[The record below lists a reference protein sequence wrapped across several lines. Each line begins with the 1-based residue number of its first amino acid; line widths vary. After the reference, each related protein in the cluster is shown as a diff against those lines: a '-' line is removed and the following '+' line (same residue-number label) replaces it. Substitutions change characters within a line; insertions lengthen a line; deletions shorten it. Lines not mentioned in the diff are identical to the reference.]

1 MQPTFTPDVGLTA
14 PDFTLRDQHGQ
25 STTLSQYRG
34 KRVVV
39 VMFYPW
45 AFTRVCTSELC
56 DVRDAMPHLQ
66 NEAVQIL
73 AISCDPVYSLRAYAE
88 QEGLSYPLLSD
99 FWPHGEVAQA
109 YGVFEHSRGCALRGT
124 FVIDHDGV
132 LRWNIVNAIPDAR
145 DLDDYRAALADLAA

>member
-1 MQPTFTPDVGLTA
+1 MQPTITPDVGLSA

-56 DVRDAMPHLQ
+56 DVRDAMPHFQ

-132 LRWNIVNAIPDAR
+132 LRWKIVNAIPDAR